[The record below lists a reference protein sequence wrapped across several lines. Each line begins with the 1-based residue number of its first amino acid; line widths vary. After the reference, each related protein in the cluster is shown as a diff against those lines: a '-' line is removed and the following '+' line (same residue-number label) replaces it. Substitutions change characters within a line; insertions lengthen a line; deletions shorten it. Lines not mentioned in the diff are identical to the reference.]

1 MNRRKVD
8 GVFLGIVLALVLL
21 GVFIFS
27 SALLGLLARDEVRFS
42 AIAFNQ
48 IFFGVI
54 GGLIALTITSKIN
67 YKIWRKYSFF
77 ILLTSIFL
85 TLLVFI
91 PGLGF
96 EHGGAKRWI
105 SIGSFSLQPA
115 EFLKLGIVIYLAS
128 WFSFMRTKVKNI
140 RFVLLPLIGI
150 LALAAGLLLKQ
161 PDTGTFLVIFL
172 ASLAVF
178 ITAGGKWKHILSLGG
193 LSLLGLSILAYFR
206 PYIQDRIMTFLDPSR
221 DPLGSAYQ
229 IQQSLIAVGS
239 GEFFGRGFGQSI
251 QKFNFLPEPVGDS
264 IFAVAAE
271 EFGFVGA
278 LIIISLFV
286 AFAIRGLKI
295 AKHAPDA
302 FSRLLVTGIVILIA
316 SQSFINIASMLGI
329 FPLTGLPLLF
339 ISQGGTA
346 MLISLAAT
354 GVILNVSKY
363 CKF

>member
-140 RFVLLPLIGI
+140 RFGLLPLIGI